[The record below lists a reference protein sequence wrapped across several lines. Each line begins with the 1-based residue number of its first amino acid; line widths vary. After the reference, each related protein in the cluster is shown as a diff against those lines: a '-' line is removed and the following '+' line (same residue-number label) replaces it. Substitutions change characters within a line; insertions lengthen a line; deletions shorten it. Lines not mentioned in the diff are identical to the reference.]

1 MLVALTRMLS
11 ANILGVYWRGR
22 YAEHDV
28 IIRSD
33 DGFMNGTLLC
43 LSHKKCIYNWLDL
56 NDELIKQC
64 DNQITQDFL
73 NYGIS
78 DNGSINH
85 VIDVRYDI
93 DEVYISPYLM
103 PSLCGWVDPAFIFNS
118 ARIINRY
125 LAHEYM
131 DLFEQQKKDSA
142 KQMIAP
148 KPKVNGKCVV
158 IMHCNE
164 HNLHEKQ
171 YCIKHCLTRSLKG
184 CIHRT
189 KRKYSQAYV
198 EYIAKNISRDYSAL
212 NNLTPTIRQK
222 YFISK
227 NIDLAIEEIRTSL
240 GSHSTVMVNDGPHTY
255 LSDTVL

>member
-43 LSHKKCIYNWLDL
+43 LVNNKCIYRWL
-56 NDELIKQC
+56 NANEELIKQC
-64 DNQITQDFL
+64 DDQITRDYL

-78 DNGSINH
+78 DNGSIDH
-85 VIDVRYDI
+85 VTDLRFDI
-93 DEVYISPYLM
+93 DGVYISPYLM
-103 PSLCGWVDPAFIFNS
+103 PSLCSWLDTAFIFNS

-148 KPKVNGKCVV
+148 KPIINNKCVV
-158 IMHCNE
+158 VMNCNDTPS
-164 HNLHEKQ
+164 Q
-171 YCIKHCLTRSLKG
+171 YCIKHYLTRSLKG

-189 KRKYSQAYV
+189 KRKHPQSNV
-198 EYIAKNISRDYSAL
+198 EYIAKNISRDYSTL
-212 NNLTPTIRQK
+212 DNLTPTKRPK
-222 YFISK
+222 YYTSK
-227 NIDLAIEEIRTSL
+227 NIDLAIEEIRASL

-255 LSDTVL
+255 LCDTVL

>member
-11 ANILGVYWRGR
+11 ANIQGVYWRGR
-22 YAEHDV
+22 YAKHDG

-43 LSHKKCIYNWLDL
+43 LSHNKCIYVWLDA

-64 DNQITQDFL
+64 DKQITQDFL
-73 NYGIS
+73 TYGIS
-78 DNGSINH
+78 DNGSIDH
-85 VIDVRYDI
+85 IIDLGYDI
-93 DEVYISPYLM
+93 DGVYISPYLM
-103 PSLCGWVDPAFIFNS
+103 PSLCSWLDPAFIFNS

-142 KQMIAP
+142 KQLIAP
-148 KPKVNGKCVV
+148 KPIVNSKCVV
-158 IMHCNE
+158 VMNCNDTPS
-164 HNLHEKQ
+164 Q

-189 KRKYSQAYV
+189 KRKHPQSNV
-198 EYIAKNISRDYSAL
+198 EYIAKNISRDYSTMD
-212 NNLTPTIRQK
+212 NLTPTKHPK
-222 YFISK
+222 YYTSK
-227 NIDLAIEEIRTSL
+227 NIDLAIEEIRASL

-255 LSDTVL
+255 LCDTVL